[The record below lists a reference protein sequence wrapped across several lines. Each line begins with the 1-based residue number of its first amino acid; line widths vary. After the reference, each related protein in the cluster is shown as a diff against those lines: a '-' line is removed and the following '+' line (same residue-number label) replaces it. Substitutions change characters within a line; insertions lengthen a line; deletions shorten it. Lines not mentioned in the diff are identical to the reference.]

1 MSRRSRGLF
10 RPAVPSSRTLGLL
23 RRLRTSSARWSL
35 RRVRKLREAAER
47 KLRLLLEWVDSQHLR
62 IKELEQRELMLEH
75 RLSELSEISR
85 YRLAGVLANPETT
98 QEHPEMD
105 ELLGL

>member
-1 MSRRSRGLF
+1 MKRRSRGLF
-10 RPAVPSSRTLGLL
+10 RPAAPSIRTLGLL

-35 RRVRKLREAAER
+35 KRVRKLREAAER

-75 RLSELSEISR
+75 RLVELSEISR
-85 YRLAGVLANPETT
+85 YRVKGVLAAPESP
-98 QEHPEMD
+98 PERTELD
-105 ELLGL
+105 DLLGL